1 MKISIQKESTRRS
14 PHSHRTGHKRAT
26 SAAEERTLRRRR
38 RVHFL
43 TDVPNSV
50 CMCAEGWMEGAA
62 GSTRS
67 PANGPTQLLWRV
79 HVHWQ
84 TMYYRLGLSET
95 ESERQPPSLRPPRS
109 YWLAPTPRRQHQH
122 SAFDQQSAL
131 ALRWNIYKYISR
143 SACVHIYMRSVRRP
157 KSDRTHQQ
165 QCESRQRPRL
175 KGTAALRAERS
186 LAVNYEFCDAH
197 IQNQQPRAARALLIY
212 NNMI

>member
-143 SACVHIYMRSVRRP
+143 SACVHIYEECPSAEEWSYAPTAVWIQAAPETKR
-157 KSDRTHQQ
+157 DCCTAGRTQLGS
-165 QCESRQRPRL
+165 EL
-175 KGTAALRAERS
+175 WVLRCPYTKPA
-186 LAVNYEFCDAH
+186 
-197 IQNQQPRAARALLIY
+197 AARGARPTHI
-212 NNMI
+212 